1 MKTLCELKRFKE
13 KVTRGRFAGNET
25 EFAICVGGDNYS
37 WNINKVNINSS
48 NPPLGQSYFKGFC
61 HLLSNLSNF
70 NIEVNDAIDKIL
82 NALQNNTG
90 IAPSDELIKLI
101 ENSDNYKEI
110 GKSIDNLYRSNYN
123 NVEHDSGR
131 QIDQDRIYIR
141 ILKAKIGSK
150 D

>member
-13 KVTRGRFAGNET
+13 IVTRGRFAGNET

-37 WNINKVNINSS
+37 WNINKVNLNATT
-48 NPPLGQSYFKGFC
+48 PPLGQSYFKGFC
-61 HLLSNLSNF
+61 HLLNTLPNF
-70 NIEVNDAIDKIL
+70 NIEINDAIDKIL
-82 NALQNNTG
+82 TALQKNTG

-101 ENSDNYKEI
+101 ENSDNYTEI
-110 GKSIDNLYRSNYN
+110 GKAIDSLYRSNYN
-123 NVEHDSGR
+123 KVEHDSGK

-141 ILKAKIGSK
+141 ILKAKIGEK